1 MKIKGKVG
9 YCFDWLVGNN
19 WFVILVYLIV
29 IIIKLLV
36 LCKERC
42 KYFYCYEVIDCNIMY
57 IIKLKYIWLYI
68 WGSFKILLRIKY
80 YRLILDMYFIE
91 NCFMMNVL
99 VKLEF

>member
-1 MKIKGKVG
+1 M
-9 YCFDWLVGNN
+9 
-19 WFVILVYLIV
+19 
-29 IIIKLLV
+29 
-36 LCKERC
+36 
-42 KYFYCYEVIDCNIMY
+42 
-57 IIKLKYIWLYI
+57 YI